1 MNSTYFKATIREIT
15 YSWGKFISIVLIIL
29 LGSLLYVG
37 IRATG
42 PDLDNSAD
50 RYFAQQN
57 LGDLNVTSTLGL
69 TNKDLKLVKS
79 DDNVQTAEASHMVTI
94 KKSQNQV
101 VQVYSYSK
109 AAKLNKLKVVSGHLP
124 TKNNQIVLD
133 AKAKSDGYRLGQT
146 YTLPKTDGLKSK
158 SFKIVGFVNSP
169 LFVSSTDRGTT
180 NVGSGE
186 VDYFAYTPEQSFD
199 QKAFATIAVRFDNT
213 ADLTAGTSAYN
224 QRVNR
229 DQEQLESKLKA
240 RPTQRRTELTGTAL
254 SKINRQLARL
264 QKQAKQLQA
273 VPAQYQ
279 SATTKAAAK
288 KLTAGISKL
297 QAAQKKLQQ
306 TPQATYMYN
315 DRTANVGY
323 QAGLL

>member
-69 TNKDLKLVKS
+69 TNKDLSLIRNDKNVK
-79 DDNVQTAEASHMVTI
+79 TAEPNHMVTV

-109 AAKLNKLKVVSGHLP
+109 TAKLNRLKLVSGRLP
-124 TKNNQIVLD
+124 VNENQIVLD
-133 AKAKSDGYRLGQT
+133 DKAKSDGYKLGQT
-146 YTLPKTDGLKSK
+146 YTLPKMDGLKSK

-186 VDYFAYTPEQSFD
+186 VDYFAYAPSRAFD
-199 QKAFATIAVRFDNT
+199 QKAFAMIAVRFNNT
-213 ADLTAGTSAYN
+213 SGLTAGTSKYN
-224 QRVNR
+224 KRVNC
-229 DQEQLESKLKA
+229 DQDRLESKLDA
-240 RPTQRRTELTGTAL
+240 RPEQRRAELIEPELAKVNQRLT
-254 SKINRQLARL
+254 QLQR
-264 QKQAKQLQA
+264 QAKQLKA
-273 VPAQYQ
+273 VP
-279 SATTKAAAK
+279 
-288 KLTAGISKL
+288 GPISK
-297 QAAQKKLQQ
+297 
-306 TPQATYMYN
+306 YN
-315 DRTANVGY
+315 DKSSCQKDFGRHFKITSCQEGFTKDSPGN
-323 QAGLL
+323 LSL